1 MSFALLAKEVKHFGT
16 LIAFD
21 FKGHG
26 FSKNQKNVQDMS
38 IGSLVN
44 ETIEILKYVM
54 LKFPDKNVVLV
65 GHSLGG
71 SVCARVTDQLTNK

>member
-1 MSFALLAKEVKHFGT
+1 
-16 LIAFD
+16 
-21 FKGHG
+21 
-26 FSKNQKNVQDMS
+26 MS

-71 SVCARVTDQLTNK
+71 SVCARVTD